1 MRVLGDWV
9 NELLTEDRLSEGG
22 KLALEDALRSPDQVV
37 RDRASELLIQMLPK
51 ARPTA
56 RGGVIH
62 LLQSAWWP
70 PAVGLSQPAFDVTL
84 PAVVEA
90 DAGDDE
96 LILDTMLLWSHL
108 ARVNAGLLASLVDT
122 LGHASPGARRAA
134 AGALSRMGAGAK
146 AQVPELV
153 KLLEDPDPQVSEAAL
168 EALGVL
174 GPVNVEPALTAF
186 RRELQTQQGKRRFLA
201 LSALRGIL
209 EHARIVGMALPADTD
224 VDEQALINALTD
236 PEVATRMQAAGV
248 LGLRGQTSDRVEE
261 ALVRVLSD
269 ASADVAAAAAVALL
283 RVKRAESQALELL
296 GAQLLSAEVGLQD
309 SAIYALE
316 PLEPATLAR
325 ARPALDAAA
334 ISGVGNGREAAK
346 GLLLRLR
353 V

>member
-22 KLALEDALRSPDQVV
+22 KMTLEDALRSPDPVV
-37 RDRASELLIQMLPK
+37 RDRAGELLVQMLPK
-51 ARPTA
+51 AKATA
-56 RGGVIH
+56 RPGVIH

-70 PAVGLSQPAFDVTL
+70 PAQKLCQPAFNVTL

-90 DAGDDE
+90 GAGDE

-108 ARVNAGLLASLVDT
+108 ARVEAGLLTSLVET

-134 AGALSRMGAGAK
+134 AGALSRMGAKAK
-146 AQVPELV
+146 EQVPDLV
-153 KLLEDPDPQVSEAAL
+153 TLLEDPDPKVSEAAL
-168 EALGVL
+168 EALSVL

-209 EHARIVGMALPADTD
+209 EHARIVGMALPADSD

-261 ALVRVLSD
+261 ALTRVLSD
-269 ASADVAAAAAVALL
+269 SSPDVAAAAAVALL
-283 RVKRAESQALELL
+283 RVQRAESKALELL
-296 GAQLLSAEVGLQD
+296 GAQLLSTEVGLQD

-316 PLEPATLAR
+316 PLDPATLAR
-325 ARPALDAAA
+325 ARPALDSAAV
-334 ISGVGNGREAAK
+334 SGVGNGREAAK